1 MGGTECSGERRGGGE
16 GQRESDHEEEAEEEG
31 GVRKE
36 EGGRD
41 QLLPDGFPTKQVRLH
56 INRDCV
62 AFTLLLTL
70 KPQSWGNTAG
80 CADKLPLNC
89 IHHAN

>member
-1 MGGTECSGERRGGGE
+1 MEPGRKRGKEGVSKRTERAKGVGGTECSGERRGGGE

-56 INRDCV
+56 INC
-62 AFTLLLTL
+62 T
-70 KPQSWGNTAG
+70 
-80 CADKLPLNC
+80 
-89 IHHAN
+89 